1 MLIRV
6 ISDVHSNLPALESVL
21 SDRAGL
27 EAHVTVCL
35 GDIVGYGSDPTE
47 CIHLVRDVCNA
58 VVSGNH
64 DSGVAGR
71 TPRSHFNRAGA
82 EAVDWTCGVIGP
94 EELDWL
100 TGLPTHAELEGI
112 FLCHSDPAM
121 PEGWRYILTR
131 GAAVNAL
138 EALPGRISMIGHTH
152 LPGVWYSGGVF
163 SETESGL
170 LAGPLLINCG
180 SVGQPRDGDP
190 RAAYLLV
197 DTSARTWRHVRVTY
211 DIEAAAAGIRRAG
224 LPEMLA
230 DRLFIGR

>member
-21 SDRAGL
+21 AERAGQ
-27 EAHVTVCL
+27 EADITVCL
-35 GDIVGYGSDPTE
+35 GDVVGYGADPSK
-47 CIHLVRDVCNA
+47 CIRLVRDVCSA

-64 DSGVAGR
+64 DSGVAGG

-82 EAVDWTCGVIGP
+82 DAVDWTRGTIGQ
-94 EELDWL
+94 EELEWL
-100 TGLPTHAELEGI
+100 AGLPLQEEQEDF
-112 FLCHSDPAM
+112 FLCHSDPAL

-131 GAAVNAL
+131 GAAISAL
-138 EALPGRISMIGHTH
+138 EAKPGRISLVGHTH
-152 LPGVWYSGGVF
+152 LPGVWSSGGVF
-163 SETESGL
+163 SEAESGV

-190 RAAYLLV
+190 RAAFLLL

-211 DIEAAAAGIRRAG
+211 DIEAAAAGIRKAG
-224 LPEMLA
+224 LPELLA

>member
-21 SDRAGL
+21 AERAGQ
-27 EAHVTVCL
+27 EADITVCL
-35 GDIVGYGSDPTE
+35 GDVVGYGADPSK
-47 CIHLVRDVCNA
+47 CIHLVRDVCSA

-64 DSGVAGR
+64 DSGVAGG

-82 EAVDWTCGVIGP
+82 DAVDWTRGTIGQ
-94 EELDWL
+94 EELEWL
-100 TGLPTHAELEGI
+100 AGLPLQEEQEDF
-112 FLCHSDPAM
+112 FLCHSDPAL

-131 GAAVNAL
+131 GAAITAL
-138 EALPGRISMIGHTH
+138 EAKPGRISLVGHTH
-152 LPGVWYSGGVF
+152 LPGVWSSGGVF
-163 SETESGL
+163 SEAESGV

-190 RAAYLLV
+190 RAAFLLL

-211 DIEAAAAGIRRAG
+211 DIEAAAAGIRKAG